1 MANNQAFRLAKDI
14 RFVKYIHCTLL
25 AVLLLFGLSSAAMGL
40 ELLESPKNAKP
51 EELFQQANNF
61 YQKGDYRNAAA
72 LYQQLA
78 DGGYESGNLYYNL
91 GNAYF
96 KIRQKGLAVL
106 NYQKAKRLIPGDAD
120 LKANLSYVR
129 DKTGQ
134 SGRGTWT
141 YELNNFLAYL
151 ATIDQLTVIS
161 SILFFILC
169 GVIIFVVLFP
179 QKVRNGGGRWQ
190 PVWLYGL
197 FSISFLFLITLSI
210 TVLTARELSKT
221 QAVAVVQT
229 SQVRFEPNSA
239 ATLYYELKE
248 GAVVNIIEE
257 KNGWILIKRPDGKR
271 GWVEQKNLTRI

>member
-1 MANNQAFRLAKDI
+1 MANNQAFLLAKDI

-25 AVLLLFGLSSAAMGL
+25 AVLLLFGLSSAVMGL
-40 ELLESPKNAKP
+40 ELLESQKNAKP

-96 KIRQKGLAVL
+96 KMRQKGLAVL

-129 DKTGQ
+129 DKIGQ